1 MNVRYRV
8 ELSQAERDELTEMLG
23 SGKNAARKLKRA
35 QILLAA
41 DGGCRDEEI
50 ARTVH
55 PLKPVSFEGDDHLVD
70 RRRADAEVALDVG
83 FSGWSPNMWA

>member
-35 QILLAA
+35 QILLA
-41 DGGCRDEEI
+41 GFLPPPGI
-50 ARTVH
+50 S
-55 PLKPVSFEGDDHLVD
+55 VSSS
-70 RRRADAEVALDVG
+70 RAACLN
-83 FSGWSPNMWA
+83 STR